1 MLKDPDKD
9 FIRVNQILGKQPSI
23 GPIPAHHIIP
33 CISITLISYIITE
46 GFFNLGIHVFFVV
59 DIWLIISWLLLTGKQ
74 PHEFIDKFRIPPGTD
89 WCNGNLFYLNINNQS
104 QHQTRLKP
112 IITQSQNL
120 QKQRFMPF
128 QNFLDLKTIVTIKK
142 DNREVSAFLLSTK
155 KQYQLVFAFQV
166 QGLHNLLYRNEVQN
180 LATQLSSGLKNIPD
194 GEKMTFHLSCF
205 SDESSRQQELTEL
218 ADRCNLAPISILIR
232 NEQKLIQ
239 ELTESGKR
247 QLWQQTV
254 FCTWTV
260 DLNSGAK
267 SNDWLSKLIDQFIK
281 FTNKLAGN
289 EQLHKEMFYQDLLL
303 KAFEHGYL
311 SWELLLD
318 TKMGLDITPYKA
330 DGLWEW
336 LWKKFNN
343 QPTPPIPQQLILSET
358 DNGYQLQELC
368 LHKKDIKTIL
378 IEGTQGR
385 SSCPEHKGSCDT
397 VWLNGKATSCAV
409 LTMAEPPGGFL
420 NTREQLQWIWKVIS
434 KTYIYDT
441 EAIVEISPAADLI
454 IKDNLTRI
462 AKQSKIEQTVALEK
476 GQGKDVAAELKQ
488 SESFEAQRKLYQ
500 GAKAINAAT
509 TFIVYR
515 PTPEQLAQACQILS
529 NSFSNAKIL
538 RERNIA
544 WSIWLETLPVTSSW
558 LLYSSSIIN
567 SRRNVFD
574 TDTVTGVLPLTV
586 ARDIDRT
593 GVEFITEQGNKPV
606 LVDLIHSQT
615 SRAII
620 TGESGSGKS
629 VLAWRFV
636 LDALAANIPVVG
648 IDISPGNGS
657 TFETAINLLGDQGA
671 YYRIDTES
679 SNLMEPPDLRQFPQA
694 ERTRRLEQWLDF
706 IRQALGAL
714 AMGKVNDPKLRQ
726 RVDTIIL
733 KTLARFMDDPDI
745 IARYNAGFA
754 QGWKS
759 AAWQEMP
766 TLKDFLK
773 FCTKE
778 QLNLQNFEEIDR
790 IAINQIQ
797 SQCTALLTSPLGKAI
812 GKPSTFS
819 PTPAIKF
826 FALSGL
832 SNEQDQYLMA
842 LNAHAACIRNALA
855 HPKSL
860 FIGDEI
866 SILFKKDG
874 FAQIIGE
881 LFAVGRKAGI
891 SCLIV
896 GQDID
901 SICDCPASSMILQNT
916 VYRITG
922 RLTTNGTNS
931 WIKRLGYLPEIIN
944 QNATETFLPSQSEL
958 YSKWL
963 IEKGGRYWQTR
974 FYPGE
979 MILASVANSQTE
991 QAARSQIARQYP
1003 NTMKGQLLALKHFT
1017 DKYIVALKEKLPM
1030 STITDSQK

>member
-1 MLKDPDKD
+1 MLKDPDID
-9 FIRVNQILGKQPSI
+9 FITVNKILGKQPSI

-33 CISITLISYIITE
+33 CLTITIICYIITE
-46 GFFNLGIHVFFVV
+46 GFLSLGITAFFVI
-59 DIWLIISWLLLTGKQ
+59 DIWLILSWLLLTGNQ
-74 PHEFIDKFRIPPGTD
+74 PHKFIDKFRTPPGTD
-89 WCNGNLFYLNINNQS
+89 WCNGNLLYSNLTKQPK
-104 QHQTRLKP
+104 HKTLLKP
-112 IITQSQNL
+112 VITQSQNF

-128 QNFLDLKTIVTIKK
+128 QNFLDLKTIVTISK
-142 DNREVSAFLLSTK
+142 DNREVSAFLLSTP
-155 KQYQLVFAFQV
+155 KQYQVVFGFKI
-166 QGLHNLLYRNEVQN
+166 QGLHNILYRNEISN
-180 LATQLSSGLKNIPD
+180 IAAQLSSGLKDIPS
-194 GEKMTFHLSCF
+194 GEKMTFHLGCY
-205 SDESSRQQELTEL
+205 SDESSRQQELNL
-218 ADRCNLAPISILIR
+218 IADNCNLTPISVLIR

-239 ELTESGKR
+239 ELTESGQR

-254 FCTWTV
+254 FCTWTI
-260 DLNSGAK
+260 DINSGAK
-267 SNDWLSKLIDQFIK
+267 ANDWLSKLINRFLSL
-281 FTNKLAGN
+281 TNKLAGN
-289 EQLHKEMFYQDLLL
+289 ERIHKEMFYKDLLL

-318 TKMGLDITPYKA
+318 TKMGLSITPYTA
-330 DGLWEW
+330 NELWGW

-343 QPTPPIPQQLILSET
+343 QPTPVIPQQLVLSSTAE
-358 DNGYQLQELC
+358 GYQLQEIINDD
-368 LHKKDIKTIL
+368 KDIKTLL
-378 IEGTQGR
+378 IEGGQGR
-385 SSCPEHKGSCDT
+385 SSCPEHKGSRDT
-397 VWLNGKATSCAV
+397 VWLNGKGTSCAI

-420 NTREQLQWIWKVIS
+420 NTREQLQWLWKILS
-434 KTYIYDT
+434 KSYIYDT
-441 EAIVEISPAADLI
+441 EAIVEISPAADFI
-454 IKDNLTRI
+454 IEDNLTRI
-462 AKQSKIEQTVALEK
+462 AKQSSVDKAIAIEK
-476 GQGKDVAAELKQ
+476 GQGKNVAAELKQ
-488 SESFEAQRKLYQ
+488 SESFEAQKKLYQ
-500 GAKAINAAT
+500 GAKAIETAT
-509 TFIVYR
+509 AFVVYR
-515 PTPEQLAQACQILS
+515 PTSEQLAQACQILS
-529 NSFSNAKIL
+529 SSFSNAKII

-544 WSIWLETLPVTSSW
+544 WSLWLETLPVTSSW
-558 LLYSSSIIN
+558 LLHSSSIIN

-574 TDTVTGVLPLTV
+574 TETVAGVLPLTV
-586 ARDIDRT
+586 PRDLDRT
-593 GVEFITEQGNKPV
+593 GVELLTEQGNKPIY
-606 LVDLIHSQT
+606 VDLIHEQI
-615 SRAII
+615 SRGII

-679 SNLMEPPDLRQFPQA
+679 SNLMEPPDLHQFSPA
-694 ERTRRLEQWLDF
+694 ERTRRLEQWQDF
-706 IRQALGAL
+706 VRQALGAI

-726 RVDTIIL
+726 RVDTIVL

-759 AAWQEMP
+759 AAWQDMP
-766 TLKDFLK
+766 TLKDFLR

-778 QLNLQNFEEIDR
+778 QLNLQSFEAIDR
-790 IAINQIQ
+790 AAINQIQ

-812 GKPSTFS
+812 GRPSTFS
-819 PTPAIKF
+819 PAPAIKF

-842 LNAHAACIRNALA
+842 LNAHAACIRNALS

-860 FIGDEI
+860 FVGDEI

-874 FAQIIGE
+874 FAQVVGE

-891 SCLIV
+891 GCLIV

-901 SICDCPASSMILQNT
+901 SICDCPAGSMILQNT

-931 WIKRLGYLPEIIN
+931 WVKRLGYLPEIIN
-944 QNATETFLPSQSEL
+944 QNATEAFLPSQSEL
-958 YSKWL
+958 YSRWL

-979 MILASVANSQTE
+979 MTLASVANSQAE
-991 QAARSQIARQYP
+991 QTARAQIAKQYP
-1003 NTMKGQLLALKHFT
+1003 NTLKGRLLGLKHFT
-1017 DKYIVALKEKLPM
+1017 DEYVVALKEKLPM
-1030 STITDSQK
+1030 STIGQH